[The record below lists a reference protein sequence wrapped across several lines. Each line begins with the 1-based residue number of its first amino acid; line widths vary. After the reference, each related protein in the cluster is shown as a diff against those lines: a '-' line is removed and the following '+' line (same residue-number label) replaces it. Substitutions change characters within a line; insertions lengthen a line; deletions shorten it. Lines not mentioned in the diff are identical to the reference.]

1 LKLKTSPPLTFFP
14 DGVDAYGDQVCE
26 YTHTMHNRLQ
36 QVCVEVTWNIHDVV
50 NKVVNMGIDN
60 LREEE
65 EEERKA
71 VVVDTRVA

>member
-1 LKLKTSPPLTFFP
+1 
-14 DGVDAYGDQVCE
+14 
-26 YTHTMHNRLQ
+26 MHNRLQ